1 MSQDISVILSGI
13 NGMSVGDR
21 RYVTDVIFII
31 SIFIFIFKSS
41 GL

>member
-21 RYVTDVIFII
+21 RYVTDVIYII
-31 SIFIFIFKSS
+31 SIFFIFKSS